1 MLHAFPAKFK
11 DSLTAGIERFTQHRF
26 LYEKFLAEVCALL
39 CNFAFENSCNNFF
52 KAPWIYISF
61 HIILRYWSMKVWC
74 LRGRQPPKQRAP
86 ILWLIPR
93 CLQWLGLA
101 QGESKQRRQ
110 PGFFNH
116 LSHHCC
122 HSGNT
127 LAGSKNRE
135 LQLGIE
141 PRLCEVSR
149 RHFNCSLSAPDS
161 VCTLRCREI
170 FINVFLWRLKKNY
183 FKVTEQRSPNYW
195 FSPPNSPNSWG
206 WARTNSGKIQS
217 LSSTWMSG
225 AQAHDPTPAAS
236 QGTISRKL
244 ESGMEQ
250 GLQPG
255 HPKVHL
261 THYPNE
267 PHHHLSPPEIKV
279 EKKRN
284 RPGFVTRRHGYVFW
298 CLILINVWS
307 WPSGFV
313 LRLRP
318 TKIYLLLFIPPKCPH
333 SYIPHCRDRV
343 L

>member
-1 MLHAFPAKFK
+1 MKNSSQKFVPC
-11 DSLTAGIERFTQHRF
+11 SVI
-26 LYEKFLAEVCALL
+26 LL
-39 CNFAFENSCNNFF
+39 LKTLVTTFF
-52 KAPWIYISF
+52 KGPWIFYFIPHNFEIFTSS
-61 HIILRYWSMKVWC
+61 YWSMKVWY

-86 ILWLIPR
+86 ILWFPDAFNGWGWPR
-93 CLQWLGLA
+93 VKASSFLQSSEPSLLPLR
-101 QGESKQRRQ
+101 EHISR
-110 PGFFNH
+110 
-116 LSHHCC
+116 
-122 HSGNT
+122 
-127 LAGSKNRE
+127 KNRE

-141 PRLCEVSR
+141 PRHCEVSR
-149 RHFNCSLSAPDS
+149 RHFNCSLSVPDI

-206 WARTNSGKIQS
+206 WARTNWGKIQS

-225 AQAHDPTPAAS
+225 PKHMTQHLLPPKIPLAGSWNQEWSRDSNLGIPKCILPT
-236 QGTISRKL
+236 T
-244 ESGMEQ
+244 
-250 GLQPG
+250 
-255 HPKVHL
+255 
-261 THYPNE
+261 PNA
-267 PHHHLSPPEIKV
+267 PPHHLSPPEIKV
-279 EKKRN
+279 QKKRN

-318 TKIYLLLFIPPKCPH
+318 TKIYLLLLIPPKCPH